1 MKRLLFFFLFIII
14 CANAFAGDYFVITFS
29 EKRPSPG
36 LFRRSFEPRIFD
48 YLWII
53 PIDSLGNKNVPIYPF
68 VIDNDGRYEERGK
81 YEYYWLDIINH
92 PTIYTKEKKFSLKRK
107 PLHEEL
113 DSLYQ
118 IVYNHRTRILSFSYS
133 FSQAKNKRSH
143 RVTVYITPIK
153 GVMKKT
159 VSQYDNRIV
168 YYSDNFAYQDTLFLS
183 DEILKKLYFFHYI
196 RIPYFEPDDEPHL
209 YIDVSPHP
217 ALNN

>member
-1 MKRLLFFFLFIII
+1 M
-14 CANAFAGDYFVITFS
+14 ITFS

-36 LFRRSFEPRIFD
+36 LFRRSFEARFFD

-53 PIDSLGNKNVPIYPF
+53 PIDSLG
-68 VIDNDGRYEERGK
+68 
-81 YEYYWLDIINH
+81 IINH

-107 PLHEEL
+107 PLHKEL
-113 DSLYQ
+113 DSLYR
-118 IVYNHRTRILSFSYS
+118 IVYNHRTRIQSFSYS

-217 ALNN
+217 L